1 MRDWDKN
8 PYLINFTFQ
17 HPHNELLYW
26 ALMGGIV
33 NLAGII
39 LLSIKFIF
47 NNIKQFGFK
56 YLVIIPILINLLFEH
71 PFINNIYF
79 FSTIFNL
86 YC

>member
-1 MRDWDKN
+1 M
-8 PYLINFTFQ
+8 
-17 HPHNELLYW
+17 LYW

-71 PFINNIYF
+71 PFYQ
-79 FSTIFNL
+79 
-86 YC
+86 